1 MTLKF
6 DLKTHL
12 TALSETHAPSGY
24 EDQARAVV
32 AAAWHP
38 LVDRMD
44 TGRMGSLVGYK
55 YGEMP
60 APRRRI
66 MLSAHI
72 DEIGMIVTKIEKGF
86 LKVARLGGTDWR
98 TILGLP
104 VRVHTQSG
112 PLLGVVGTYPLFD
125 LNGGA
130 ASTFPTEAA
139 IFIDVGLP
147 AEEAAAK
154 VRVGDI
160 VTMDAPVFPLA
171 GEKLAG
177 KAFDDRASVA
187 AVTACLNYLQG
198 RRHQWD
204 VLAVATVQEETG
216 LAGALNEAYR
226 LQPDLAIAID
236 VGFAAQPGVQSN
248 FQPGKGPV
256 LSLGANFH
264 PALCNQILE
273 AAKRIEMTLD
283 LEPVPA
289 NSGTDAWAIQI
300 SREGIPSALL
310 NLIIRNMHSTVET
323 LDLRDVD
330 RCGRL
335 MAEFIA
341 GLDANTMQSIVWE

>member
-6 DLKTHL
+6 DLKNHL
-12 TALSETHAPSGY
+12 TTLSEVHAPSGY

-32 AAAWHP
+32 AAAWQP

-44 TGRMGSLVGYK
+44 VGSIGSLVGYK

-72 DEIGMIVTKIEKGF
+72 DEIGMIVTNIEGSC

-104 VRVHTQSG
+104 VRVHTQTG
-112 PLLGVVGTYPLFD
+112 PLPGVVGTYPLFT
-125 LNGGA
+125 LSGES
-130 ASTFPTEAA
+130 ASTFPGVES
-139 IFIDVGLP
+139 IFIDVGLS
-147 AEEAAAK
+147 AEEVAAT

-160 VTMDAPVFPLA
+160 ITMDAPVFPLA

-216 LAGALNEAYR
+216 LAGARVESYR

-236 VGFAAQPGVQSN
+236 VGFAAQPGVQSSY
-248 FQPGKGPV
+248 QPGRGPV

-264 PALCNQILE
+264 PALFNQILA
-273 AAKRIEMTLD
+273 AAKRIDMQLD

-289 NSGTDAWAIQI
+289 ASGTDAWAIQV
-300 SREGIPSALL
+300 SQDGIPSALL
-310 NLIIRNMHSTVET
+310 NIIIRNMHSTVET